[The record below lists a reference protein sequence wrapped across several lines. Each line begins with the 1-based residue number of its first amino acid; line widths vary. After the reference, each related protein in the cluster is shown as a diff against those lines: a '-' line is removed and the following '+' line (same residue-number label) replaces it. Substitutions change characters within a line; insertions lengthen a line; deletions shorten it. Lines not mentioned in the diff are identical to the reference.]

1 MANNTLN
8 YDFIAGQL
16 RHWLA
21 CPPNGYLG
29 SDYGIDLKQY
39 LHKPMSQFD
48 ADYIIAKMRAD
59 IPVLAMLPENAVNI
73 YATNDSDDGKKI
85 IIQIAE
91 KYFQAA

>member
-1 MANNTLN
+1 MANNTIN
-8 YDFIAGQL
+8 YEFITAQL
-16 RHWLA
+16 RHWLS

-29 SDYGIDLKQY
+29 SDYGIDLKKY

-59 IPVLAMLPENAVNI
+59 IPVLKMLPINSVNI
-73 YATNDSDDGKKI
+73 YVIDDHDDGKKI
-85 IIQIAE
+85 IIQVAE